1 MKISRVMSTQHPD
14 NVRSP
19 FFCETNI
26 ISNDDEIKEAFY
38 VYSHL
43 KCREQLWD
51 CEGKEVDNHVVK
63 KLLSRYEP
71 FFSKNRL
78 GQDIFLT
85 LRVPNPSVEKNEAKI
100 LLETLESIPRS
111 YDTAKAFYN
120 DDVAPIFEV
129 ALPMTT
135 SPKCPIRIAEYYK
148 QFVIG
153 KKNKPLVEGDVKL
166 SEWIGDFKPE
176 TIRVIPLLETIES
189 ISNSHEIVRELVQN
203 QKINDYQRVWLA
215 RSDPALNYGSLAAVL
230 VNKMALSRLQELQEK
245 LSVEIL
251 PILGCGSAPFRG
263 NLTPKNVDN
272 IMRGYPS
279 VQTFTVQSAFK
290 FDYPEQEVVAGIEK
304 LNETPRRKPI
314 AVDYEKTM
322 RIALKLKNE
331 YQKNIGLLAPFV
343 NQMCLYVPERRKRKL
358 HTGLFGYSRSVEG
371 ITLPR
376 TIKFCAALYSWG
388 LPPELLAL
396 DCLSEK
402 DIDYVK
408 DIYPSFEHDLKSS
421 LRLLNKDN
429 LKFFPREITSRI
441 ELIRNLTDY
450 EEDYKHKKIT
460 SIIVENLIKKEY
472 EVLKENIE
480 RAGSVRGF
488 LG

>member
-51 CEGKEVDNHVVK
+51 CEGKEVDSHVVK

-71 FFSKNRL
+71 FFSRNRL
-78 GQDIFLT
+78 GRDIFLT

-111 YDTAKAFYN
+111 YDTARAFYN

-135 SPKCPIRIAEYYK
+135 SSKCLIRIAEYYK
-148 QFVIG
+148 QFVVG

-176 TIRVIPLLETIES
+176 TIRVIPLLETMES

-203 QKINDYQRVWLA
+203 QKINDFQRVWLA

-230 VNKMALSRLQELQEK
+230 VNKIALSRLQELQEK

-263 NLTPKNVDN
+263 NLTPKNADN
-272 IMRGYPS
+272 IMKGYPS

-304 LNETPRRKPI
+304 LNETPRKKPI

-322 RIALKLKNE
+322 EIALKLKNE
-331 YQKNIGLLAPFV
+331 YQKIIGLLAPFV

-371 ITLPR
+371 ISLPR

-402 DIDYVK
+402 EIDYVK
-408 DIYPSFEHDLKSS
+408 DIYPGFEHDLRSS
-421 LRLLNKDN
+421 LRLLNRDN
-429 LKFFPREITSRI
+429 LKFFPQEIASRI
-441 ELIRNLTDY
+441 ESARNLTDY

-460 SIIVENLIKKEY
+460 SIIAENLIKKEF
-472 EVLKENIE
+472 EILKENIE